1 MSNKKNNLTLSEKV
15 DKLISIKITDSTPGC
30 GILVLHDGKII
41 YKKGF
46 GLANLT
52 ENSYFSSKTSF
63 YVASLAK
70 QFTGMCIA
78 LLIERGKLNLEDDV
92 RKYLADFPKF
102 EQQIKIKHLV
112 HHMSGLEEY
121 IQVFFKLGY
130 SVNQELDHYTD
141 EDAWNV
147 IVQQKKLK
155 FEPGIEY
162 SYTNTNYFILG
173 KIIEVVTKQ
182 DFRSFVKE
190 ELFEKLKMHNTF
202 FLTSSSQKIPNNA
215 IGYKKSS
222 LNEFEI
228 YTTLQ
233 SITAASGLIT
243 TLEDF
248 SKWEINFHNNQLG
261 NDKYKIIRTILQNGK
276 LYNGNMTNYGFGL
289 MIKKHYNLQ
298 HIMHAGQFA
307 SLSSVTHRFPDQK
320 LSVVLFTNNGSL
332 DYIGLGLEIANLFL
346 SDVLEIKFESEKQE
360 EQVDSTQ
367 EKGNEE
373 IILLS
378 KEKVRRFEGL
388 YRSMKSQLI
397 VSFEESNGKLLFFV
411 PTKECERDV
420 YYPISETE
428 FVLEERGTSKKVAPP
443 PKIEFKI
450 DENDESTINL
460 FFIYSEEVKNQYVK
474 QQPESLTEETIEDY
488 TGCYYSKR
496 LNATI
501 TILEKNQSLIFKN
514 PLGKEISLYYVALNE
529 FIKPFDKIMFNR
541 NPQGKIV
548 DFLISSMFDI
558 IQPNQNL
565 GIRFEKLIN

>member
-1 MSNKKNNLTLSEKV
+1 MSNKKTNVILSEKI
-15 DKLISIKITDSTPGC
+15 DKLISTKITDSTPGC
-30 GILVLHDGKII
+30 GVFVLHDGKII
-41 YKKGF
+41 YKNEY

-52 ENSYFSSKTSF
+52 ENSHFSSKTSF

-70 QFTGMCIA
+70 QFTGFCIA
-78 LLIERGKLNLEDDV
+78 LLLERGKLNLEDDV
-92 RKYLADFPKF
+92 RIYLADFPEF
-102 EQQIKIKHLV
+102 EQPIKIKHLV

-121 IQVFFKLGY
+121 IHVFFKLGY
-130 SVNQELDHYTD
+130 DVNQELDHYTD
-141 EDAWNV
+141 EDAWN
-147 IVQQKKLK
+147 IIIQQTQLK
-155 FEPGIEY
+155 FEPGSEY
-162 SYTNTNYFILG
+162 SYTNSNYFTLG

-190 ELFEKLKMHNTF
+190 ELFEKLKMQNTF

-261 NDKYKIIRTILQNGK
+261 NDKSKINRTILQNGK
-276 LYNGNMTNYGFGL
+276 LNDGNMTNYGFGL
-289 MIKKHYNLQ
+289 MLKKHYNLQ

-307 SLSSVTHRFPDQK
+307 SLASVTHRFPDQK
-320 LSVVLFTNNGSL
+320 LSVVLFTNNGDL

-346 SDVLEIKFESEKQE
+346 SDVLEIKFESEKQK

-367 EKGNEE
+367 EKGNDK

-378 KEKVRRFEGL
+378 KEKVRGFEGL

-411 PTKECERDV
+411 PTREYEQVV
-420 YYPISETE
+420 YYPISESE
-428 FVLEERGTSKKVAPP
+428 FVLEEKRTLKLSPP

-450 DENDESTINL
+450 NENDESTIDL
-460 FFIYSEEVKNQYVK
+460 FFISSEEVKSQYVK

-514 PLGKEISLYYVALNE
+514 PLGKELSLYFVALDE
-529 FIKPFDKIMFNR
+529 FIRSFDKIMFNR

-548 DFLISSMFDI
+548 DFFISSLFDI

-565 GIRFEKLIN
+565 GIRFEKLTD

>member
-1 MSNKKNNLTLSEKV
+1 MSNKKTNVILSEKI
-15 DKLISIKITDSTPGC
+15 DKLISTKITDSTPGC
-30 GILVLHDGKII
+30 GVFVLHDGKII
-41 YKKGF
+41 YKNEY

-52 ENSYFSSKTSF
+52 ENSHFSSKTSF

-70 QFTGMCIA
+70 QFTGFCIA
-78 LLIERGKLNLEDDV
+78 LLLERGKLNLEDDV
-92 RKYLADFPKF
+92 RIYLADFPEF
-102 EQQIKIKHLV
+102 EQPIKIKHLV

-121 IQVFFKLGY
+121 IHVFFKLGY
-130 SVNQELDHYTD
+130 DVNQELDHYTD
-141 EDAWNV
+141 EDAWN
-147 IVQQKKLK
+147 IIIQQTQLK
-155 FEPGIEY
+155 FEPGSEY
-162 SYTNTNYFILG
+162 SYTNSNYFTLA

-190 ELFEKLKMHNTF
+190 ELFEKLKMQNTF
-202 FLTSSSQKIPNNA
+202 FLTSNNQKVPNNA

-261 NDKYKIIRTILQNGK
+261 NDKSKINRTILQNGK
-276 LYNGNMTNYGFGL
+276 LNDGNMTNYGFGL
-289 MIKKHYNLQ
+289 MLKKHYNLQ

-307 SLSSVTHRFPDQK
+307 SLASVTHRFPDQK
-320 LSVVLFTNNGSL
+320 LSVVLFTNNGDL

-346 SDVLEIKFESEKQE
+346 SDVLEIKFESEKQK

-367 EKGNEE
+367 EKGNDK

-411 PTKECERDV
+411 PTREYEQVV
-420 YYPISETE
+420 YYPISESE
-428 FVLEERGTSKKVAPP
+428 FVLEEKRTLKLSPP

-450 DENDESTINL
+450 NENDESTIDL
-460 FFIYSEEVKNQYVK
+460 FFISSEEVKSQYVK

-514 PLGKEISLYYVALNE
+514 PLGKELSLYFVALDE
-529 FIKPFDKIMFNR
+529 FIRSFDKIMFNR

-548 DFLISSMFDI
+548 DFFISSLFDI

-565 GIRFEKLIN
+565 GIRFEKLTD